1 MSFTFELPS
10 VVRADYVQVW
20 DVKKYAETIGLE
32 LDETDEL
39 SEGPGWGYVGRL
51 MAVAVEDQPQFDE
64 VEEDEDGYKPFVWGV
79 SNSLN
84 EAYES
89 VREAFE
95 GDPSGMISH
104 RIDGSSEN
112 FERELASE

>member
-1 MSFTFELPS
+1 
-10 VVRADYVQVW
+10 
-20 DVKKYAETIGLE
+20 
-32 LDETDEL
+32 
-39 SEGPGWGYVGRL
+39 

-64 VEEDEDGYKPFVWGV
+64 IEEDEDGYKPFVWGV

-95 GDPSGMISH
+95 GDPSGI
-104 RIDGSSEN
+104 
-112 FERELASE
+112 